1 MKRVGSFVVL
11 IALVLMWRVAMK
23 QPVPVQPEVEPAVI
37 DPVDEI
43 SGAAAEVRAVHTL
56 VVNFLTAV
64 KEPYRPPLG
73 DNEDLVRA
81 LTGGNRYGDVFLATN
96 DPSLNQRGQLVDRW
110 GTPYHVH
117 PRAADAIDI
126 RSAGPDR
133 ILFTPDDLMF
143 PVGR

>member
-1 MKRVGSFVVL
+1 MKRVGMLGAL
-11 IALVLMWRVAMK
+11 IALVLLARVAMK

-56 VVNFLTAV
+56 VDNFLTAV

-96 DPSLNQRGQLVDRW
+96 DPHLNERGQLVDRW

>member
-1 MKRVGSFVVL
+1 MKRVGMLGAL
-11 IALVLMWRVAMK
+11 IALVLLARVVMK

>member
-1 MKRVGSFVVL
+1 MKRVGILVAL
-11 IALVLMWRVAMK
+11 IALVLLFRVTVERIAPN
-23 QPVPVQPEVEPAVI
+23 QPMVEPVVAE
-37 DPVDEI
+37 PLDEI
-43 SGAAAEVRAVHTL
+43 SMAAAEVRALHTL

-81 LTGGNRYGDVFLATN
+81 LTGGNRHGDVFLATN
-96 DPSLNQRGQLVDRW
+96 DPSLNAYGQLVDRW
-110 GTPYHVH
+110 GTPYHIH

-133 ILFTPDDLMF
+133 TLFTPDDVMF
-143 PVGR
+143 PAGR

>member
-1 MKRVGSFVVL
+1 MKRVGMLGAL
-11 IALVLMWRVAMK
+11 IALVLLARVAMK
-23 QPVPVQPEVEPAVI
+23 QPVPVRSEVEPAVPE
-37 DPVDEI
+37 PVDEI

-56 VVNFLTAV
+56 VDNFLTAV

-73 DNEDLVRA
+73 DNEDLVCA

-96 DPSLNQRGQLVDRW
+96 DPHLNERGQLVDRW